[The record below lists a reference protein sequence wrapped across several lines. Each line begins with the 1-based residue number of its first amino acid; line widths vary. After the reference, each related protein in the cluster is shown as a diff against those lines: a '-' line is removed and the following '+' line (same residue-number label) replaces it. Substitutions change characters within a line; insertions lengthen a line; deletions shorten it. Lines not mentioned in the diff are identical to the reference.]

1 VIAGVGAGIVVLGIA
16 LHARNAEASTMSS
29 RVNPSTK
36 LADLRGEY
44 AAMYAAAQIRPER
57 LASVDALVSTLASHR
72 DRYEGLSRDTGV
84 PWYVIAILHAMEGG
98 GSSGRFTGHLHN
110 GDTLARR
117 TTSYPPNR
125 PVAPP
130 AAGEGQP
137 YTWEES
143 GRDALSR
150 WRGVTDWSLPATL
163 WRLEGYNG
171 FGTRARGIQTPYL
184 WSYTDQ
190 YAKGKYVADG
200 VWDANAVSRQVGAAA
215 ILKRMEQR
223 GLIVIPT

>member
-1 VIAGVGAGIVVLGIA
+1 
-16 LHARNAEASTMSS
+16 
-29 RVNPSTK
+29 
-36 LADLRGEY
+36 
-44 AAMYAAAQIRPER
+44 
-57 LASVDALVSTLASHR
+57 
-72 DRYEGLSRDTGV
+72 
-84 PWYVIAILHAMEGG
+84 MEGG

>member
-1 VIAGVGAGIVVLGIA
+1 MIAGVGAGIVVLGIA